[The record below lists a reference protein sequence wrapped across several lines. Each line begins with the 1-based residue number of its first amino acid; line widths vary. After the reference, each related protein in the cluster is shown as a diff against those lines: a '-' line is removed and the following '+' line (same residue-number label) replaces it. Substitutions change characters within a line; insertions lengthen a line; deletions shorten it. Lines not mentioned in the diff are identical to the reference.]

1 MFLIIKIYNTYLI
14 IIRYELY
21 IPDYGKK
28 IYTVR
33 CLWSQ
38 ATFVPSFPFIK

>member
-28 IYTVR
+28 YILSGVFG
-33 CLWSQ
+33 LWQPLSQ
-38 ATFVPSFPFIK
+38 VFLL